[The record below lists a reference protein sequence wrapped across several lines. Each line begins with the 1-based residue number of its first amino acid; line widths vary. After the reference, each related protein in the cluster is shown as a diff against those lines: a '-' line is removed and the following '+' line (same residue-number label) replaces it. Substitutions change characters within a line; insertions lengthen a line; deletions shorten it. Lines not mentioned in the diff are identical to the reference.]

1 MKGWLLDIYPDYEED
16 ALVYWIRTRNGAH
29 KVVDRRFVPRIYAHG
44 SGSVM
49 DDLEK
54 ALPILDAVGPVGR
67 EMKSTWL
74 GEEPREVLSVSVKR
88 YSRVEDVAHTIDN
101 RGRYRDFSLFNVDL
115 RFSQRFFAARDLF
128 PMGLM
133 EFRPAPAMLEGRFA
147 FEYEKPP
154 LESTELGISVASRHG
169 VPSYDDKLVGA
180 TVGGDSVDG
189 DEEDVLKGVQELLH
203 EADPDVV
210 YTDGGDAFAIPY
222 LYKKAKALGFD
233 SLRLGRDE
241 DDVRTERRGKSYF
254 SYGQI
259 KYKPPSYSLKG
270 RVHIDRSSSFMYI
283 ESGLGGLIDLSRI
296 SAVPLQELA
305 RLSPGSAISSM
316 EVDQALRDG
325 CLVLWKKN
333 VPETFKTAQELIVSD
348 RGGFIYEPVV
358 GIHDHVLEVDFT
370 SLYPNIMV
378 RFNISPETVMCGC
391 CSGPSRRVPVL
402 GYRICD
408 KRLGLIPRVLK
419 PVVERRTRLKR
430 MVREGVGD
438 TKGYKERV
446 DILKWLL
453 VTCLDGSTEV
463 PFKRDGRFEV
473 RRISEIVDREC
484 AGRCGEVLPTSAIQ
498 LFGLDEDRQPE
509 LKTVR
514 SVLRFPA
521 PERMVLLETEHGEVL
536 VTPDHPCLVSHG
548 SGMTVRRADQVVK
561 GDSLPVLPPLYGHA
575 MSSTTVEHIGTAAPT
590 SDHVYCFSVEEPLHG
605 FALANGIV
613 THNCFGYTGYKNA
626 RFGRIECHEA
636 INAYGRE
643 LMLQASEIAEAHGF
657 EILHGIVD
665 SLWLKGDG
673 DPHRFCEHVSGHIGI
688 PLEPEGVYKWI
699 VFLPDKAH
707 GVGVLNRYYGMF
719 EDGRFKLRGIEL
731 RRRDSCGLVRDMQ
744 NAMLARFARAED
756 SKGLM
761 ELVPEALGVLDQY
774 AEDAASGTVPLDRL
788 LVTRR
793 VSKPLDEYRQVNDAV
808 AALHQL
814 DSEGIEVNPGEQ
826 VRFVI
831 TCAKSGD
838 LDRRVRAEPFA
849 SDGEYDPDAYVDL
862 LLRAAETMLVPM
874 GWDRERLLTR
884 YSGKQG
890 ENGKFRGLF

>member
-1 MKGWLLDIYPDYEED
+1 MRGWLLDIYPDHAKD
-16 ALVYWIRTRNGAH
+16 ALVYWIKTRNGAH
-29 KVVDRRFVPRIYAHG
+29 KVVDRRFVPRIYTHG
-44 SGSVM
+44 AAAAM
-49 DDLEK
+49 DDLER
-54 ALPILDAVGPVGR
+54 ALPILDAVGRVGR

-74 GEEPREVLSVSVKR
+74 GEAPREVLSVEVKR

-115 RFSQRFFAARDLF
+115 RFSQRFFSEKGLF

-133 EFRPAPAMLEGRFA
+133 EFGPGPSMLEDRFA
-147 FEYEKPP
+147 FEYDMPP
-154 LESTELGISVASRHG
+154 LRAADLAVHAASRHG
-169 VPSYDDKLVGA
+169 VPAFDDRLVGA
-180 TVGGDSVDG
+180 EVGGQKVDG
-189 DEEDVLKGVQELLH
+189 DEERILRGIEGLLD
-203 EADPDVV
+203 ESDPDIV

-222 LYKKAKALGFD
+222 LYKKAKALGLD
-233 SLRLGRDE
+233 SLRLGRE
-241 DDVRTERRGKSYF
+241 GDDARTERRGKSYF

-270 RVHIDRSSSFMYI
+270 RVHIDRSSSFMYG
-283 ESGLGGLIDLSRI
+283 ESGLDGLIDLSRI

-333 VPETFKTAQELIVSD
+333 VPEEFKTAQELIVSD

-358 GIHDHVLEVDFT
+358 GAHDRVLEVDFT
-370 SLYPNIMV
+370 SLYPNIMA
-378 RFNISPETVMCGC
+378 RFNISPETIMCGC
-391 CSGPSRRVPVL
+391 CPDPSRRVPVL

-408 KRLGLIPRVLK
+408 KHLGLIPRVLK

-453 VTCLDGSTEV
+453 VTCLDAATEL
-463 PFKRDGRFEV
+463 PFKRNGRFDV
-473 RRISEIVDREC
+473 RPISEIVD
-484 AGRCGEVLPTSAIQ
+484 GERPGLRGGAAPRSDIR
-498 LFGLDEDRQPE
+498 LFGLDEDMRPE
-509 LKTVR
+509 LKTVTR
-514 SVLRFPA
+514 IFRFPA
-521 PERMVLLETEHGEVL
+521 PRRMVRLGTSHGEL
-536 VTPDHPCLVSHG
+536 LATPDHPCIVVRG
-548 SGMTVRRADQVVK
+548 GRTVVRRADEIAP
-561 GDSLPVLPPLYGHA
+561 GDSFPVLPPLYGQGP
-575 MSSTTVEHIGTAAPT
+575 SSATVESVGSAGPT
-590 SDHVYCFSVEEPLHG
+590 GGHVYCFSVGEPVHG

-673 DPHRFCEHVSGHIGI
+673 DPGRFCEHVSGHIGI

-699 VFLPDKAH
+699 VFLPDRVH

-731 RRRDSCGLVRDMQ
+731 RRKDACGLVKDMQ
-744 NAMLARFARAED
+744 QDMLAELSEAED
-756 SKGLM
+756 SKGLT
-761 ELVPEALGVLDQY
+761 ELLPQVLDVLDRY
-774 AEDAASGTVPLDRL
+774 VGDAMSGTVPASKL

-793 VSKPLDEYRQVNDAV
+793 VSKPLDGYRQANDSV
-808 AALHQL
+808 SALHQL
-814 DSEGIEVNPGEQ
+814 HSEGIEVNPGEQ

-831 TCAKSGD
+831 TRAGSRDLGD
-838 LDRRVRAEPFA
+838 RVTAEPFA
-849 SDGEYDPDAYVDL
+849 SDGEYDPEAYVDL
-862 LLRAAETMLVPM
+862 LLRAAETMFSPM
-874 GWDRERLLTR
+874 GLDRTRLLER
-884 YSGKQG
+884 MGKTG
-890 ENGKFRGLF
+890 SKTGDF